1 MPFFHFFLIP
11 RDKLYT
17 LMWITKE
24 EHSEISDFLIK
35 IQEDEIIILNIM
47 DIMMIMQL
55 LIEIHINGLYSNQ
68 FSDINHLHIYAN

>member
-1 MPFFHFFLIP
+1 
-11 RDKLYT
+11 
-17 LMWITKE
+17 MWIIRE
-24 EHSEISDFLIK
+24 EHSEIPDFLIK